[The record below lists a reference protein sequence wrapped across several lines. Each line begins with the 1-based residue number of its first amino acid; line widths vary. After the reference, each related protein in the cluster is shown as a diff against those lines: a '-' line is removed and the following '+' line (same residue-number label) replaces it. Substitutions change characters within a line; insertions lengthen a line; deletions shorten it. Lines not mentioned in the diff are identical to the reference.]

1 MQTNID
7 ISKAFMDSPDGVL
20 SIHQLSQKLKLPYG
34 TTYNRIHLLNQQKI
48 VQILPQGK
56 AKLCALNAENP
67 MTADLLALGAAQTTE
82 QFSDSLA
89 DGGKLF
95 KRIVKL
101 LKTKVKGKI
110 SSAILISPD
119 SLKALCKESAQE
131 NMIVSPENSSAE
143 NKPEIIQDFQSTI
156 DFFFIKSDEQFDES
170 ILESEITAMLPS
182 KKNIAVTS
190 MVVDKETML
199 GMLSEEE
206 NEAGLAA
213 YTMLHEGIIVYG
225 YESFYEIILEA
236 FTKKLSVLG

>member
-7 ISKAFMDSPDGVL
+7 ITKAFMDSPDGVL

-34 TTYNRIHLLNQQKI
+34 TTYNRIHLLNQQNI

-82 QFSDSLA
+82 QFTSSLA

-95 KRIVKL
+95 KKIVQL
-101 LKTKVKGKI
+101 LKQKVKGKI

-119 SLKALCKESAQE
+119 SLKSLCKEAAE
-131 NMIVSPENSSAE
+131 DTAINSSAANSSKE
-143 NKPEIIQDFQSTI
+143 YQDYQSTI

-170 ILESEITAMLPS
+170 ILETEITTMLPS
-182 KKNIAVTS
+182 NKNIGVTS
-190 MVVDKETML
+190 MVVDKDTML
-199 GMLSEEE
+199 GMLGEEE

-213 YTMLHEGIIVYG
+213 YNMLHEGIIVYG

-236 FTKKLSVLG
+236 FAKKLSVLG

>member
-34 TTYNRIHLLNQQKI
+34 TTYNRIHLLNQQNI

-56 AKLCALNAENP
+56 AKLCALNADNP
-67 MTADLLALGAAQTTE
+67 MTADLLALGSAQATE
-82 QFSDSLA
+82 QFTKSLA
-89 DGGKLF
+89 DEGKLL
-95 KRIVKL
+95 KKIIQL

-119 SLKALCKESAQE
+119 TLKTLCKETVKENQITDSENIQE
-131 NMIVSPENSSAE
+131 TKTPEMLQE
-143 NKPEIIQDFQSTI
+143 FQSTI
-156 DFFFIKSDEQFDES
+156 DFFFIKSDDQFDES

-182 KKNIAVTS
+182 NKNIAVTS
-190 MVVDKETML
+190 MVVDKETLL

-213 YTMLHEGIIVYG
+213 YTMLHDGIIVYG

-236 FTKKLSVLG
+236 FAKKLSVLG

>member
-34 TTYNRIHLLNQQKI
+34 TTYNRIHLLNQQNI

-56 AKLCALNAENP
+56 AKLCALNADNP
-67 MTADLLALGAAQTTE
+67 MTADLLALGSAQATE
-82 QFSDSLA
+82 QYTKSLA
-89 DGGKLF
+89 DEGKLL
-95 KRIVKL
+95 KKIIQL

-119 SLKALCKESAQE
+119 SLKTLCKETVKENQITDSENIQE
-131 NMIVSPENSSAE
+131 TKTPEMLQE
-143 NKPEIIQDFQSTI
+143 FQSTI
-156 DFFFIKSDEQFDES
+156 DFFFIKSDDQFDES

-182 KKNIAVTS
+182 NKNIAVTS
-190 MVVDKETML
+190 MVVDKETLL

-213 YTMLHEGIIVYG
+213 YTMLHDGIIVYG

-236 FTKKLSVLG
+236 FAKKLSVLG

>member
-82 QFSDSLA
+82 QYSDSLA

-95 KRIVKL
+95 KKIVKL

-119 SLKALCKESAQE
+119 SLKAVCKEAAQE
-131 NMIVSPENSSAE
+131 SAINVQENSAE
-143 NKPEIIQDFQSTI
+143 ANKPEIIQDFQSTI

-213 YTMLHEGIIVYG
+213 YTMLHEV
-225 YESFYEIILEA
+225 
-236 FTKKLSVLG
+236 